1 MRYRHL
7 PPAAQHTSEIQDAQP
22 ENRQRPD
29 VAGRIDRDG
38 DLPAGDRSVEQ
49 PAAGAR
55 DDLDRIVRD
64 HDQLISQRAPAGF
77 GHGAFARSFRR
88 VGVRWVPV
96 RHSRHSTSVPIT
108 TTTAFPRLGRPTSP
122 EQRLVYF
129 PPAGENIGRTRIHPP
144 GVLSGPAAGSRSL
157 RGVSGGNTTGSGTG
171 IVQTSRRGRGRP
183 PRLSRDRIVAAARA
197 LPPETLTMKAV
208 ADALGVDR
216 KSLNYYVSDRDG
228 LLELVALDAFETE
241 FRRLALP
248 AEGDWRQLLRL
259 FAAAVAEALTQ
270 VGVLISY
277 VRFGGRG
284 GLSTLAAIERIFQ
297 SLVGAGF
304 EPMEAGRT
312 LRLLA
317 DIAYSA
323 AREAAEATRGH
334 VDIQAEH
341 VARTLNSEAG
351 QEFPLLRQV
360 ATTRESAARVGE
372 QFEFDLELVIAG
384 LERKLEARGR
394 A

>member
-1 MRYRHL
+1 
-7 PPAAQHTSEIQDAQP
+7 
-22 ENRQRPD
+22 
-29 VAGRIDRDG
+29 
-38 DLPAGDRSVEQ
+38 
-49 PAAGAR
+49 
-55 DDLDRIVRD
+55 
-64 HDQLISQRAPAGF
+64 
-77 GHGAFARSFRR
+77 
-88 VGVRWVPV
+88 
-96 RHSRHSTSVPIT
+96 
-108 TTTAFPRLGRPTSP
+108 
-122 EQRLVYF
+122 
-129 PPAGENIGRTRIHPP
+129 
-144 GVLSGPAAGSRSL
+144 
-157 RGVSGGNTTGSGTG
+157 
-171 IVQTSRRGRGRP
+171 
-183 PRLSRDRIVAAARA
+183 
-197 LPPETLTMKAV
+197 MKAV

-259 FAAAVAEALTQ
+259 FAAAVAEALSQ

-284 GLSTLAAIERIFQ
+284 GLSTLAEIERIFQ